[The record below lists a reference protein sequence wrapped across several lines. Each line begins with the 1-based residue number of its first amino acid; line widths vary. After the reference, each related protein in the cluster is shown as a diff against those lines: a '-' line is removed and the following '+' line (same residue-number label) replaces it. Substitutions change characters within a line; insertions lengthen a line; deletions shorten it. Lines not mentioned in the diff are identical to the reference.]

1 LHLPCGTS
9 LAVLSA
15 SSPPIT
21 QRAVLTTLRLGDAV
35 QIIARAA
42 RVLLVDHEESPTTAL
57 HAHLLGYEVRRVAGA
72 EEALDH
78 LVRDSVDVV
87 ALNLDLPEG
96 AGPDLLRRMLA
107 LRPTPVI
114 LAMSA
119 VNDVERAVEYLRQGV
134 ADYIIRPTEPARLAQ
149 ALERAL
155 KARLK
160 RGRRMEAQQI
170 LRREVARL
178 TVKLRR
184 SQERTKRVSVASLQS
199 LVHLMEVGD
208 RYLAGH
214 SLRVAQ
220 MAASGAAE
228 LGRSAREIEILRT
241 AARLH
246 DIGMLC
252 IGDGIRSKAGALTPE
267 EYDRVKHHVSIGS
280 DILAQ
285 LPGLESAAS
294 FVRSHHERWDGTGY
308 PDGLNGD
315 AIPWGAQ
322 LIGAAEVYDALTTLR
337 PYRKALSAEQAAE
350 RMQEMRGTTLSPDAC
365 DALTMLVKHRRAL
378 VFLEPERE
386 HPLGAVEGR
395 GV

>member
-1 LHLPCGTS
+1 
-9 LAVLSA
+9 
-15 SSPPIT
+15 
-21 QRAVLTTLRLGDAV
+21 
-35 QIIARAA
+35 
-42 RVLLVDHEESPTTAL
+42 
-57 HAHLLGYEVRRVAGA
+57 
-72 EEALDH
+72 
-78 LVRDSVDVV
+78 
-87 ALNLDLPEG
+87 
-96 AGPDLLRRMLA
+96 MLA
-107 LRPTPVI
+107 FKPAPAL

-119 VNDVERAVEYLRQGV
+119 VNDVDRAVEYLRQGV
-134 ADYIIRPTEPARLAQ
+134 ADYLLRPTEPTRFAQ

-155 KARLK
+155 ETRLK
-160 RGRRMEAQQI
+160 WGRRKQAHRI
-170 LRREVARL
+170 LRGEVARL

-184 SQERTKRVSVASLQS
+184 SQLRAKQVSVASLQS
-199 LVHLMEVGD
+199 LVHMMEVGD

-214 SLRVAQ
+214 SVRVAQ

-228 LGRSAREIEILRT
+228 LGRTAQEVETLRT

-252 IGDGIRSKAGALTPE
+252 IGDGILSKAGPLTPE
-267 EYDRVKHHVSIGS
+267 EFERVKQHVIIGS

-308 PDGLNGD
+308 PDGIKGD

-337 PYRKALSAEQAAE
+337 PYREALSADQAAE
-350 RMQEMRGTTLSPDAC
+350 RIQELRGTTLSPSAC
-365 DALTMLVKHRRAL
+365 DALTTLVKRRRAL

-386 HPLGAVEGR
+386 HPMGAMEG
-395 GV
+395 